1 MGLSNWFPNMARYMY
16 AFMNIALLPYS
27 YLDVDNL
34 LNNFLA
40 HSVFAFSTPRNS
52 MPSREPFVSAT
63 KKICLT
69 LPSVRTIAQSGT

>member
-1 MGLSNWFPNMARYMY
+1 MELNNLFSNTERYMY

-52 MPSREPFVSAT
+52 MPSR
-63 KKICLT
+63 
-69 LPSVRTIAQSGT
+69 